1 MLKGFLVIIKKDA
14 VFSFCHTLSTIGPI
28 PFLLPLKWKTKANCL
43 LDSLGF
49 QKNGVAV
56 IDVYQKPTHTDWY
69 VDFSFHHGNKIQFSL
84 DPSVLASILC
94 STNEEKTHEFKQVTC
109 TDTLK
114 ASGYPS
120 AVISNISK
128 KKPPSLVVP
137 SPEELVSMFFKLIE
151 PSETYQSFACPP
163 NIHSLTAPLGRLLH
177 NNGMEWSAN
186 QGKPFNRNFGFQ
198 SSGNLWISNVM

>member
-1 MLKGFLVIIKKDA
+1 MVPFH
-14 VFSFCHTLSTIGPI
+14 FSYHWNGKQWP
-28 PFLLPLKWKTKANCL
+28 NCL

-56 IDVYQKPTHTDWY
+56 IVVYQKPTLTDWY
-69 VDFSFHHGNKIQFSL
+69 LDFSFHHGNKIQYSL

-94 STNEEKTHEFKQVTC
+94 STNEEKKHEFKQITC

-120 AVISNISK
+120 AVISNSSK

-137 SPEELVSMFFKLIE
+137 SPPGIHVFQMDWTIRNIPEFCM
-151 PSETYQSFACPP
+151 PSKHPQSNCASCEITP
-163 NIHSLTAPLGRLLH
+163 
-177 NNGMEWSAN
+177 
-186 QGKPFNRNFGFQ
+186 
-198 SSGNLWISNVM
+198 